1 MSVTA
6 SEFNF
11 HDCEV
16 AIGNAIRLTREQ
28 KRMTQVELGA
38 RIGLDDKAI
47 ARIEAGDETLSLTT
61 IAELT
66 MKGLGVR
73 FGEVG
78 HLVDQ
83 YLGRT

>member
-1 MSVTA
+1 MTP
-6 SEFNF
+6 SELNF

-16 AIGNAIRLTREQ
+16 ALGNAIRLLREHKGLTRA
-28 KRMTQVELGA
+28 ELGE
-38 RIGLDDKAI
+38 RIGMEEKRI
-47 ARIEAGDETLSLTT
+47 ARIEAGNEKLYLNT

-66 MKGLGVR
+66 VNGLGVR

-78 HLVDQ
+78 HLIDQ